1 MQRARERNVPVVFLA
16 RAEYHVAAVEGRG
29 VKTAENWVRERT
41 GASLG
46 RALQA
51 LVRTESVSQ
60 RDGGH

>member
-1 MQRARERNVPVVFLA
+1 MPVVFLA

-29 VKTAENWVRERT
+29 VKTVENRVRERT